1 MTYHLSIANLGF
13 DGSPFFFLMLQL
25 IAECQQLK
33 EERQVDVL
41 NEDVLLAMEDIGLD
55 RERTLQVS
63 LKEWRTKGDVAILPL
78 ACLFKCFLLLGNL
91 GLFYLNNLKIFQL

>member
-1 MTYHLSIANLGF
+1 MAY
-13 DGSPFFFLMLQL
+13 PFFLMLQL
-25 IAECQQLK
+25 IAECRQIK

-63 LKEWRTKGDVAILPL
+63 LKEWRAKGGVAILPQVT
-78 ACLFKCFLLLGNL
+78 FLNVLSFLGTWV
-91 GLFYLNNLKIFQL
+91 FFI

>member
-1 MTYHLSIANLGF
+1 MASL
-13 DGSPFFFLMLQL
+13 FLMLQL
-25 IAECQQLK
+25 IAECRQLK

-63 LKEWRTKGDVAILPL
+63 LKEWRAKGRVAILPW
-78 ACLFKCFLLLGNL
+78 AAFLNIFSFLGTWV
-91 GLFYLNNLKIFQL
+91 FFT

>member
-1 MTYHLSIANLGF
+1 
-13 DGSPFFFLMLQL
+13 MLQL
-25 IAECQQLK
+25 IAECRQIK

-63 LKEWRTKGDVAILPL
+63 LKEWRAKGGVAILPR
-78 ACLFKCFLLLGNL
+78 AAFLNVFSFLGTWV
-91 GLFYLNNLKIFQL
+91 FFI